1 MSVTFFGYFQHEQYG
16 NMLPHFHQNNN
27 YPQHPPSY
35 DNQQFRNSSILEA
48 FESYPNS
55 SAPWDNVAI
64 GQIGTGSSPILS
76 QYPLLHL
83 PAEPS
88 QHLGKI

>member
-1 MSVTFFGYFQHEQYG
+1 M
-16 NMLPHFHQNNN
+16 PHFHQNNN
-27 YPQHPPSY
+27 YPHHPPSY

-48 FESYPNS
+48 YESYPNNNT
-55 SAPWDNVAI
+55 AHWDSMGD
-64 GQIGTGSSPILS
+64 GQIGASPTNMVLS
-76 QYPLLHL
+76 QYPILHL